1 MRLRHIVI
9 GALMIVIAIFLVQFA
24 VTSFENR
31 SYQDV
36 DEKAG
41 PPGVGTFIQEEK
53 RSHDDKK

>member
-1 MRLRHIVI
+1 MSFRHVLI
-9 GALMIVIAIFLVQFA
+9 GALMIIIAIVVVQFA

-41 PPGVGTFIQEEK
+41 PPCAGTFIQEEK
-53 RSHDDKK
+53 RTTDDKK